1 MRLDEAE
8 EWFVFKLEAASRK
21 GRMDANLAANVVD
34 AWRWSFKHDHNMIVE
49 EFNFYEQLP
58 PKMQSELV
66 ETIFMDTI
74 AQFSHVFA
82 FCEDGFRNEL
92 II

>member
-1 MRLDEAE
+1 
-8 EWFVFKLEAASRK
+8 
-21 GRMDANLAANVVD
+21 
-34 AWRWSFKHDHNMIVE
+34 MIVE

-66 ETIFMDTI
+66 ETIFFNII